1 MPVAPV
7 LAAAIAAVL
16 IFKPPVP
23 FGIWKSTAPS
33 TRSMVRIPSLKLTI
47 VFAPR
52 RVIVWSAN
60 VNSLRPA
67 APVLIASP
75 SRTLSPT
82 AARRGAA
89 ACGGPSFTSFAT
101 CVTRVSCN
109 CAAFKQVAVRRRQMS
124 KPRPQLSAR
133 GAEVGGR
140 LFMALEFQRQ
150 RYPAANVGHAVIE
163 DAVIGLIPGERAES
177 AQCEPV
183 QNPIVCAQGKYFVN
197 VGSIAGIIIAH
208 DKLKR
213 SVERKGATQSNIVA
227 AIERVIVSPR

>member
-1 MPVAPV
+1 MPVAPA

-16 IFKPPVP
+16 IFKPPAP

-52 RVIVWSAN
+52 RAIVWSAK

-67 APVLIASP
+67 APVLTASP

-89 ACGGPSFTSFAT
+89 CGGPSFTSFTT

-109 CAAFKQVAVRRRQMS
+109 CAALRQAAVRRRQMS
-124 KPRPQLSAR
+124 KPRPQLSVRCAK
-133 GAEVGGR
+133 EGGR

-150 RYPAANVGHAVIE
+150 RYSAANVGHDVLE
-163 DAVIGLIPGERAES
+163 EAVIGLIPGEGAES
-177 AQCEPV
+177 AHGEP
-183 QNPIVCAQGKYFVN
+183 
-197 VGSIAGIIIAH
+197 
-208 DKLKR
+208 
-213 SVERKGATQSNIVA
+213 
-227 AIERVIVSPR
+227 

>member
-16 IFKPPVP
+16 ILASRAP

-33 TRSMVRIPSLKLTI
+33 TRSMVRIPSLKPTI

-52 RVIVWSAN
+52 RAIVWLAN

-82 AARRGAA
+82 AARRGG
-89 ACGGPSFTSFAT
+89 ACGGPSFTSFTT

-109 CAAFKQVAVRRRQMS
+109 WAAFKQATVRRRQMS

-133 GAEVGGR
+133 SAEEGGR
-140 LFMALEFQRQ
+140 LITGVRISASALLRRQ
-150 RYPAANVGHAVIE
+150 CWPRCIRRRCGWT
-163 DAVIGLIPGERAES
+163 DSR
-177 AQCEPV
+177 
-183 QNPIVCAQGKYFVN
+183 
-197 VGSIAGIIIAH
+197 
-208 DKLKR
+208 
-213 SVERKGATQSNIVA
+213 RKS
-227 AIERVIVSPR
+227 